1 MRRTGGGA
9 RRRCSILAIT
19 ACMAG
24 CAGSSSALHHGNPV
38 RYLITVDQ
46 LVEPNFTVS
55 TSAGIVNASA
65 LAGGDAAAAAAL
77 SQDGLESAARVE
89 FQRAEDFSI
98 ANGPIDVAAT
108 VERFASDSGAAGAYR
123 AAVRQLDGRSGATPI
138 STGPL
143 GDSAHAISVVKTT
156 AGGLSAVELTI
167 EWRVG
172 NLVNIVVARGRYG
185 GTRLED
191 ALVLANRQTANE
203 VNVPGA

>member
-1 MRRTGGGA
+1 MRRAGGGA
-9 RRRCSILAIT
+9 RRAVPLLAIA
-19 ACMAG
+19 ACVAG
-24 CAGSSSALHHGNPV
+24 CAGSSSGLHSGNPV

-55 TSAGIVNASA
+55 TTAGIVNASA

-77 SQDGLESAARVE
+77 SHDGLQSAARVE

-98 ANGPIDVAAT
+98 ANGPIDVLAT
-108 VERFASDSGAAGAYR
+108 VERFKDDAGASSAYG
-123 AAVRQLDGRSGATPI
+123 ADVRQLDGRGGATPT

-143 GDSAHAISVVKTT
+143 GDAAHAISVVRTT
-156 AGGLSAVELTI
+156 TGGLSAVEITI

-191 ALVLANRQTANE
+191 ALMLANRQTANE
-203 VNVPGA
+203 VNIPGA